1 MLTILGFCFDIKVL
15 VSSCNHRYDIVSVSF
30 ASCYFVSFSVKKLYK
45 CALYTD
51 DYLQVNTQRHYL

>member
-1 MLTILGFCFDIKVL
+1 MDFVLILKFWF
-15 VSSCNHRYDIVSVSF
+15 HRYDVVSVSY